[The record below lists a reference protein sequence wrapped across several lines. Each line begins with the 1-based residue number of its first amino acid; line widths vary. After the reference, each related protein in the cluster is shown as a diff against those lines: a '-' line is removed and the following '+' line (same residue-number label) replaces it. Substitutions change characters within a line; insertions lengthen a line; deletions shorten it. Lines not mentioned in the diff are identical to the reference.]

1 MKKVILRRVREEKKF
16 FEKKQEKVFTKKK
29 VNSTIKKDYNPFEV
43 NYKIYQRRDGLYNMQ
58 DVVLEKNKKE
68 LNIKEL
74 IDERMMKNANLFSEG
89 ELTII
94 KSNGA
99 LIEKV
104 YILGMLDNL

>member
-1 MKKVILRRVREEKKF
+1 MKIRVLREIKKGKKF
-16 FEKKQEKVFTKKK
+16 FKTRQGEVFTKKK
-29 VNSTIKKDYNPFEV
+29 INSTIKKDYNPFKV
-43 NYKIYQRRDGLYNMQ
+43 NYKIYKRRDGLYNME
-58 DVVLEKNKKE
+58 DVVLEKNKRK

-74 IDERMMKNANLFSEG
+74 INERMKENTNLFSEG

-94 KSNGA
+94 KNNGA